1 MFPFTILIQTKY
13 LLKSQGRLSY
23 NPYFL
28 SATLIKKTPVINK
41 CFKSYEYIYKP
52 SSVWNGH
59 LSTSI
64 VTNRIQQPTTGKQ
77 RAVAMNIP
85 TWSCSE
91 WGLHSRLVT
100 LSLVSSYLTFPSLP
114 NTKINVRR
122 YISVALSLESPP
134 LGITQHSALWSSD
147 FPHTQSL
154 TDCVCDH
161 SIYSY
166 LLLNFNGT
174 KY

>member
-1 MFPFTILIQTKY
+1 
-13 LLKSQGRLSY
+13 
-23 NPYFL
+23 
-28 SATLIKKTPVINK
+28 
-41 CFKSYEYIYKP
+41 
-52 SSVWNGH
+52 
-59 LSTSI
+59 
-64 VTNRIQQPTTGKQ
+64 
-77 RAVAMNIP
+77 MNIP

-147 FPHTQSL
+147 FPHIQSCDFVHAIIRL
-154 TDCVCDH
+154 TH
-161 SIYSY
+161 NIYS
-166 LLLNFNGT
+166 LLFND
-174 KY
+174 YYDNM